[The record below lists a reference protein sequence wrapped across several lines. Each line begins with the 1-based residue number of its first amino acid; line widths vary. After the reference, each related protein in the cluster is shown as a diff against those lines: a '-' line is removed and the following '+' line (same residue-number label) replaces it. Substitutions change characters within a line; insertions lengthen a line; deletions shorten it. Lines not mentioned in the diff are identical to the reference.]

1 MTQRSTLIEFESILS
16 LTLMDAQSF
25 WPCTLASSFHRQY
38 RRCIKKESTMTKLL
52 ASALLLSLSASV
64 LAAEP
69 PAASSAPGTPAK
81 PSANAPLS
89 LNTPLVGSLTTGTAL
104 GIGAVVVAG
113 AAALSSSGG
122 GNNNDG
128 GTTGTTGTTG
138 TR

>member
-1 MTQRSTLIEFESILS
+1 
-16 LTLMDAQSF
+16 
-25 WPCTLASSFHRQY
+25 
-38 RRCIKKESTMTKLL
+38 MTKLL
-52 ASALLLSLSASV
+52 ASALMLSLSASV

-81 PSANAPLS
+81 PAENAPLN

-104 GIGAVVVAG
+104 GIGAAVIAG

-122 GNNNDG
+122 SSNNNGG